1 MTTTSPLAARPGA
14 VVAEGT
20 GDAVT
25 RVATHYGDP
34 LREQRLL
41 AEAAGVV
48 DRSDR
53 DVLTVSGADRL
64 TWLHSLTSQHL
75 ERLADGTGTEALVLS
90 PNGHVEHHLALT
102 ELAGTTWADVEPGTG
117 AALLAFLQRMVFM
130 LRVEPLLVTGEQA
143 LLALVGPRAPGMLA
157 AAGLPAPEAPHAV
170 AALPGGGWVRR
181 MPPLGDG
188 GATAF
193 DLLVPRAELTARADA
208 LTAAGAGVA
217 GLDAHEAL
225 RVEARRPRLGA
236 DTDHRTIPN
245 ELEWLSTAVH
255 LAKGCYRGQETVA
268 RVHNLGRPP
277 RRLVLL
283 HLDGVSEDLPA
294 PGTPV
299 LAGTREVGRAG
310 TAVRHHE
317 LGVVALALVKQSV
330 RPEAELTVGGSRA
343 VVDPDDA
350 AGAAALDDTRAAARD
365 RVRAVRS
372 ATIGR

>member
-1 MTTTSPLAARPGA
+1 MTTSPLAARAGA
-14 VVAEGT
+14 VVAEGAT
-20 GDAVT
+20 
-25 RVATHYGDP
+25 VATHHGDP

-41 AEAAGVV
+41 AEGAGVV

-53 DVLTVSGADRL
+53 DVLTVTGADRL

-90 PNGHVEHHLALT
+90 PHGHVEHHLALT

-117 AALLAFLQRMVFM
+117 AALHAFLQRMVFM
-130 LRVEPLLVTGEQA
+130 LRVEPVLVTGEWA
-143 LLALVGPRAPGMLA
+143 LLSLVGPRAPEVLA
-157 AAGLPAPEAPHAV
+157 AAGLPAPETPYAV
-170 AALPGGGWVRR
+170 AALPDGGWVRR
-181 MPPLGDG
+181 MPALGDG

-193 DLLVPRAELTARADA
+193 DLLVPRADVAARADA
-208 LTAAGAGVA
+208 LTAAGAGSA

-294 PGTPV
+294 PGAPV
-299 LAGTREVGRAG
+299 LSGAREVGRAG
-310 TAVRHHE
+310 TVVRHHE

-330 RPEAELTVGGSRA
+330 SPDAELTVGGSRA

-350 AGAAALDDTRAAARD
+350 AGGRDATLDDTRAAARD